1 MKEKDVNQK
10 QINAFRMVM
19 RHGSITA
26 AANALNVS
34 QPAVSRLIADLERAV
49 GFPLLLRL
57 GGKAQPT
64 PEAHEFF
71 QEVERMFY
79 GFDRL
84 AKVAGQIK
92 DMRRASFRVASMPM
106 VSFEIL
112 PRAMKR
118 LADLSPGISI
128 THDVHTSPRIVD
140 LLASHQIDLGIGQSY
155 SAPAANLDVLAAFR
169 TDCVCVMLPDNPLAS
184 RAALSPQD
192 LKDEP
197 LIALTYRTVTWS
209 FMAQRFAEAGIAPK
223 VVAETQPSYSACGL
237 AALGLGVAIVDPISP
252 GIFGDALRAVPF
264 EPKIPFNFQ
273 VLKPADVPLSRA
285 GTRFLE
291 EFLAT
296 IEERPDYGQTIHNIS
311 A

>member
-1 MKEKDVNQK
+1 MNQK

-19 RHGSITA
+19 RYGSITA

-34 QPAVSRLIADLERAV
+34 QPAVSRLVADLERIV

-64 PEAHEFF
+64 PEAHDFF

-84 AKVAGQIK
+84 AQVAEQIR
-92 DMRRASFRVASMPM
+92 DLRQATFRVASMPM

-128 THDVHTSPRIVD
+128 SHDVHTSPRILD
-140 LLASHQIDLGIGQSY
+140 LVGSHQIDLGIGQSY
-155 SAPAANLDVLAAFR
+155 AAVANIDVLAAYR
-169 TDCVCVMLPDNPLAS
+169 TDCVCVMRPDHPLAS
-184 RAALSPQD
+184 RPVLTPRDLDGQD
-192 LKDEP
+192 

-209 FMAQRFAEAGIAPK
+209 YMSQRFAEAGVKPK

-237 AALGLGVAIVDPISP
+237 AALGLGIAIVDPISP
-252 GIFGDALRAVPF
+252 GIFGDALCSVPF
-264 EPKIPFNFQ
+264 EPQIPFDFK
-273 VLKPADVPLSRA
+273 VLKPSDVPLSRA
-285 GTRFLE
+285 GARFLE
-291 EFLAT
+291 ELLAT
-296 IEERPDYGQTIHNIS
+296 IEERSDYGQTIHNIS

>member
-1 MKEKDVNQK
+1 MKEERVNQK

-64 PEAHEFF
+64 TEAHEFF

-84 AKVAGQIK
+84 AQVAAQIK
-92 DMRRASFRVASMPM
+92 DLRRAAFRVASMPM

-128 THDVHTSPRIVD
+128 THNVHTSPRIID
-140 LLASHQIDLGIGQSY
+140 LLASHQVDLGIGQSFAG
-155 SAPAANLDVLAAFR
+155 SSDNLEVLAAYR
-169 TDCVCVMLPDNPLAS
+169 TDCVCIMLPDNPLAS
-184 RAALSPQD
+184 RSSLTPLD

-197 LIALTYRTVTWS
+197 LISLTYRTVTGS
-209 FMAQRFAEAGIAPK
+209 VIAQRFAEAGIAPRI
-223 VVAETQPSYSACGL
+223 VAETQPSYSACGL

-252 GIFGDALRAVPF
+252 GIFGSSLRTVPF

-273 VLKPADVPLSRA
+273 VLKPADAPLSRA
-285 GTRFLE
+285 GRRFLD
-291 EFLAT
+291 EFVAT
-296 IEERPDYGQTIHNIS
+296 IEERPDYGQTIHNIF